1 MKTTNLDNLINMYGL
16 DKLNTMTKYPS
27 ILTYHETAE
36 RGTLAQNTYENK
48 DFSGYEKVYVTEK
61 IDGTNSR
68 MVFTTNEEG
77 AVEDYILGSREDFL
91 YACGDRIIN
100 PALGIVNTLE
110 KHLIPKFSMIKYTI
124 GHEILKPNYFYIIY
138 GETYGGKINN
148 AKHYTNHQNYFFRAF
163 DLVAMPIEEAKGFLS
178 MKLEDISSWREHGGQ
193 PFVPVSDFIEFCD
206 TFQIVRVPYILT
218 MNGKDIG
225 LTPQNVFTWMS
236 DFVKSVAA
244 IDEDYDGLGKS
255 EGVVV
260 RTEKRE
266 LIRKFRFE
274 DYQKTARMHP
284 EWF

>member
-1 MKTTNLDNLINMYGL
+1 MTHIENLTKSFGL

-27 ILTYHETAE
+27 ILTYHATAE
-36 RGTLAQNTYENK
+36 RGSLAQEKSEGKTFK
-48 DFSGYEKVYVTEK
+48 GLGKVYVTEK

-100 PALGIVNTLE
+100 PALGLVATLE
-110 KHLIPKFSMIKYTI
+110 KHLVPKFNLPKIML
-124 GHEILKPNYFYIIY
+124 GHEILKPNYFYIVY

-148 AKHYTNHQNYFFRAF
+148 AKQYTKRQNYFFRAF

-178 MKLEDISSWREHGGQ
+178 MKVEDISSWREHGGQ

-206 TFQIVRVPYILT
+206 TFQITRVPYILT
-218 MNGKDIG
+218 MDGDEIG
-225 LTPQNVFTWMS
+225 MTPHSVLLWMN
-236 DFVKSVAA
+236 DFIKSTAT
-244 IDEDYDGLGKS
+244 IDEDYDGLGQS

-260 RTEKRE
+260 RTEKRD